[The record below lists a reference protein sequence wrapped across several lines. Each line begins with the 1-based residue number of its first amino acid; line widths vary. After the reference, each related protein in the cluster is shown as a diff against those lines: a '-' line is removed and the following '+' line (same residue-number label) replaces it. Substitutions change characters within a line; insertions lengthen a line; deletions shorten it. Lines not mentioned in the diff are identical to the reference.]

1 MANRPLFS
9 FFPQKI
15 ATTRPVATK
24 ITIKQF
30 FLPGGSSTQVK
41 GVASD
46 IVLPSVNEFLRIG
59 ESDLDHALAWDQ
71 IPATQLG
78 STWNNKINDLTNSE
92 LFDSLKHASTA
103 RQTELEEFNFLVRQI
118 NWRQER
124 YEEKAISLH
133 LQKRID
139 KKILEQKYVEALDE
153 EYKTFNEINY
163 ETVEFVTKISAE
175 QEALS
180 LKNQVT
186 SDTTEKTNPSLETA
200 TLEDKDTED
209 NDDTP
214 PFDIPLRE
222 SARIMADWITLTSK

>member
-1 MANRPLFS
+1 M
-9 FFPQKI
+9 
-15 ATTRPVATK
+15 
-24 ITIKQF
+24 
-30 FLPGGSSTQVK
+30 PGGSSTQVK

-78 STWNNKINDLTNSE
+78 STWNNKIIDDLTNYE
-92 LFDSLKHASTA
+92 LFNSLKQASAA
-103 RQTELEEFNFLVRQI
+103 RQAELEEFNFLMRQI

-133 LQKRID
+133 LQQRID
-139 KKILEQKYVEALDE
+139 KKIQEQKYVEALDE
-153 EYKTFNEINY
+153 EYKKFNEINY
-163 ETVEFVTKISAE
+163 ETIEFVTNISAE

-180 LKNQVT
+180 LKNQAT
-186 SDTTEKTNPSLETA
+186 SDTTKKIYPPLETA
-200 TLEDKDTED
+200 TIEGKDSEED
-209 NDDTP
+209 DDPP

-222 SARIMADWITLTSK
+222 SARIMADWITLSSR